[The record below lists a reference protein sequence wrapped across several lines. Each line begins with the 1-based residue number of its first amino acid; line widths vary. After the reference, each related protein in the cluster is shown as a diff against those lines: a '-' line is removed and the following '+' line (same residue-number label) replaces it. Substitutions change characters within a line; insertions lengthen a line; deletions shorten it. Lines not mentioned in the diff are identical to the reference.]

1 MCQSIGVTPP
11 RPVETSRSYL
21 VTVEQ
26 TRTRP
31 HFGEPKNRKNK
42 LFPGSLKIGDTV
54 FHLINNQIICF
65 YYGWP
70 TTCALKWDSKHK
82 NEHVGLCF
90 HIFFPFSLCQSLDP
104 DFRHIRQKI
113 SETAHAASI
122 RVFEPLFL
130 FRREN
135 ADEPGEWKLHR
146 DSQGWRSGNIFRG
159 KNQGNIHS

>member
-1 MCQSIGVTPP
+1 MDSLEIHQDSSINSLGFIDLNLIIFCDGQTDPDIFGLLESLDLLD
-11 RPVETSRSYL
+11 RET
-21 VTVEQ
+21 E
-26 TRTRP
+26 
-31 HFGEPKNRKNK
+31 
-42 LFPGSLKIGDTV
+42 
-54 FHLINNQIICF
+54 
-65 YYGWP
+65 
-70 TTCALKWDSKHK
+70 

-159 KNQGNIHS
+159 KNQGNIHSQEAKF